1 MQQGIRI
8 RPVNHADFEP
18 AFSLLERFFAEEGFG
33 TAPDQIR
40 TQLEEMLANDESAV
54 FLAWVND
61 KAVGV
66 ATVTTTQGIE
76 LGHSA
81 ELEDLY
87 VLPEARGC
95 KVGGALIEAVKD
107 WCRPRGCRVVS
118 VVVTPEGQAAHNL
131 IDYYR
136 AHGFEESGRTILFSH
151 LEQPGRLNPANRQAG
166 WAS

>member
-1 MQQGIRI
+1 MQQRITI

-18 AFSLLERFFAEEGFG
+18 TFSLLESFFAEEGFQ

-40 TQLEEMLANDESAV
+40 TQLGEMLANDESAV

-66 ATVTTTQGIE
+66 ATVTTSQGIE

-95 KVGGALIEAVKD
+95 GVGGALIEAVKD
-107 WCRPRGCRVVS
+107 WCRPRGCRIIS

-136 AHGFEESGRTILFSH
+136 ARGFEESGRTILFSD
-151 LEQPGRLNPANRQAG
+151 LRQPGKL
-166 WAS
+166 S